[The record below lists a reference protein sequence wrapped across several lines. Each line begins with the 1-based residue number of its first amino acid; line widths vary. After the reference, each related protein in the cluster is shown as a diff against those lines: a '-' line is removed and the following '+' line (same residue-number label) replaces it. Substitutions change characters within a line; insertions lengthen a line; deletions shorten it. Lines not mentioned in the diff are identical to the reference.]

1 MLQSDEMLLCTMR
14 KCFCALLLLATM
26 QTSAAAQPADNAQVS
41 SAMTN
46 IDLQQQAATEI
57 TRLHDFFQAWYRGE
71 LEATAFSSFEHALDE
86 SFQIITPDGNLLP
99 RERILHAVRQQAGS
113 DASALLE
120 IRHVEPVAVDQH
132 IAVFRY
138 QEWQSSTDEAPRG
151 RLSTVVFQRDDEAS
165 NGLIWLQVHET
176 WLPE

>member
-1 MLQSDEMLLCTMR
+1 
-14 KCFCALLLLATM
+14 
-26 QTSAAAQPADNAQVS
+26 
-41 SAMTN
+41 MTN
-46 IDLQQQAATEI
+46 TDLQQQAATEI

-71 LEATAFSSFEHALDE
+71 LEPSAFARFEQALDE

-99 RERILHAVRQQAGS
+99 RERILQAVRQQAGS

-138 QEWQSSTDEAPRG
+138 QEWQSSADDKPRG
-151 RLSTVVFQRDDEAS
+151 RLSTVVFRRDAAAS

>member
-1 MLQSDEMLLCTMR
+1 
-14 KCFCALLLLATM
+14 
-26 QTSAAAQPADNAQVS
+26 
-41 SAMTN
+41 MTN

-71 LEATAFSSFEHALDE
+71 LEPSAFASFEQALDE

-99 RERILHAVRQQAGS
+99 RERILQAVRQQAGS

-120 IRHVEPVAVDQH
+120 IRHVEPVAMEQH

-138 QEWQSSTDEAPRG
+138 QEWQSSGGDKPRG
-151 RLSTVVFQRDDEAS
+151 RLSTVVFRRDAAAS
-165 NGLIWLQVHET
+165 NGLSWLQVHET

>member
-1 MLQSDEMLLCTMR
+1 MQS
-14 KCFCALLLLATM
+14 ALK
-26 QTSAAAQPADNAQVS
+26 
-41 SAMTN
+41 
-46 IDLQQQAATEI
+46 QQAETDI
-57 TRLHDFFQAWYRGE
+57 IRLHDFFQAWYRGE
-71 LEATAFSSFEHALDE
+71 LEATAFSSFEQALDE

-99 RERILHAVRQQAGS
+99 RERILQAVRQQAGS
-113 DASALLE
+113 DASAALE

-138 QEWQSSTDEAPRG
+138 QEWQSRADDKPRG
-151 RLSTVVFQRDDEAS
+151 RLSTVVFRRDAAAS